1 VAARDDRVRGRDDDL
16 KRALGGTAPI
26 AVASG
31 GQLGQGG
38 GVWERVTVGMSGAV
52 VERRG
57 SVYRKRSTDP
67 RHDLVGEG
75 ERLIWLREQGFPAAE
90 VLECRPG
97 LLVTAAL
104 PGRSAA
110 DDWPAAARPAIVA
123 GLADLTRELHALPV
137 AACPFDRRLAVT
149 VPETLAAAAVPEA
162 LAAAAVPEALAADA
176 EATAERTGRPRARL
190 VAELLATRPGTEDP
204 VVCHGDLCVPNVLF
218 DPDTYRPTGV
228 IDVGRLGVADRW
240 CDLAIATRSL
250 TAADLNPQYGPW
262 AADRFLARYGVAPDP
277 ARIGFYRL
285 LDELG

>member
-1 VAARDDRVRGRDDDL
+1 M
-16 KRALGGTAPI
+16 
-26 AVASG
+26 
-31 GQLGQGG
+31 
-38 GVWERVTVGMSGAV
+38 WERVTVGMSGAV

-104 PGRSAA
+104 AGRSAA
-110 DDWPAAARPAIVA
+110 DDWPSAARPAIVA

-149 VPETLAAAAVPEA
+149 VPE
-162 LAAAAVPEALAADA
+162 ALAADA
-176 EATAERTGRPRARL
+176 DPSAERTGRPRERL

-262 AADRFLARYGVAPDP
+262 AADDFLARYGVAPDP
-277 ARIGFYRL
+277 ARLGFYRL
-285 LDELG
+285 LDQLG

>member
-1 VAARDDRVRGRDDDL
+1 M
-16 KRALGGTAPI
+16 
-26 AVASG
+26 
-31 GQLGQGG
+31 G
-38 GVWERVTVGMSGAV
+38 GVWERVTVGLSGAV

-57 SVYRKRSTDP
+57 DVYRKRSTDP

-75 ERLIWLREQGFPAAE
+75 ERLNWLRQQGFPAAE

-110 DDWPAAARPAIVA
+110 DDWPATARPSIVD

-149 VPETLAAAAVPEA
+149 VPEALVPEVDPAGLAAEVDPGG
-162 LAAAAVPEALAADA
+162 LAAEGTRAS
-176 EATAERTGRPRARL
+176 RARL
-190 VAELLATRPGTEDP
+190 TAELLATRPATEDP

-262 AADRFLARYGVAPDP
+262 AAARFLARYGIAADA
-277 ARIGFYRL
+277 ARIAFYRL
-285 LDELG
+285 LDEFA